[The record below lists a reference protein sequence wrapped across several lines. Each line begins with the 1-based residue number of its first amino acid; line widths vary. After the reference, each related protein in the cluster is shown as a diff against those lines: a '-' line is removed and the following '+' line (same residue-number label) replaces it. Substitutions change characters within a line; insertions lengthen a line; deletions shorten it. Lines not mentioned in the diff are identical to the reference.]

1 MIGLLNYAKEIR
13 MRVDLKDLQAIDNR
27 LEKQQKQM
35 VAVPISLHR
44 KIGSFSTI
52 FPQSH

>member
-13 MRVDLKDLQAIDNR
+13 MRVDLKDLQVIDSR

-35 VAVPISLHR
+35 VAVPIFL
-44 KIGSFSTI
+44 FSE
-52 FPQSH
+52 FNNRFFG